1 MNDRVARQI
10 ASLIRAYKGGTLD
23 LDRLVRRVF
32 QMGQAS
38 LLWAEGNPLN
48 LYTLER
54 QAYQRAMELAK
65 NDAEL
70 AAQILGV
77 GHATIYRMRKRF
89 AAARRVA

>member
-38 LLWAEGNPLN
+38 LLEGNPLN

>member
-32 QMGQAS
+32 QMGQSS
-38 LLWAEGNPLN
+38 LLEGNPLN